1 MATLSLKTVAK
12 DRLGKTGPLSVN
24 DDVFGYVFRNGGVF
38 GPLAGDTL
46 PGTNLPTGRAL
57 GKHLKAING
66 KSVDLVIILVGYETD
81 LTVSA
86 ISPDDLT
93 KIQYAVQVMRD
104 LYAQAPLGIRF
115 LNWQRISVEDAEG
128 YVDIA
133 DADEAENLTDDWNG
147 PGGGIDVFFVRS
159 IGNAGGWSEVQ
170 GSCDKDE
177 KGEQT
182 GAVISLA
189 NSKRFTGIILSHE
202 VGHYLGLEHSDS
214 MTKMMG
220 VDSNGD
226 GIGETN
232 NNSTIIMPA
241 EGNTMRGHCA
251 VFD

>member
-1 MATLSLKTVAK
+1 MATLSLKTIAQ

-46 PGTNLPTGRAL
+46 PSTNLPTGRAL
-57 GKHLKAING
+57 GQHLKAISG
-66 KSVDLVIILVGYETD
+66 KSIDLVIILVGYETD
-81 LTVSA
+81 ATVSA

-104 LYAQAPLGIRF
+104 LYAPVLGIRF
-115 LNWQRISVEDAEG
+115 LNWQRISVEDAED
-128 YVDIA
+128 YVDID
-133 DADEAENLTDDWNG
+133 DADEATDLTEDWSG

-159 IGNAGGWSEVQ
+159 IGDAGGWSKVQ

-177 KGEQT
+177 KGERT

-189 NSKRFTGIILSHE
+189 NSKRFTGIILGHE
-202 VGHYLGLEHSDS
+202 VGHYLGLKHSDS

-220 VDSNGD
+220 VDSNDD
-226 GIGETN
+226 GIGEIG
-232 NNSTIIMPA
+232 NNSTIITPA